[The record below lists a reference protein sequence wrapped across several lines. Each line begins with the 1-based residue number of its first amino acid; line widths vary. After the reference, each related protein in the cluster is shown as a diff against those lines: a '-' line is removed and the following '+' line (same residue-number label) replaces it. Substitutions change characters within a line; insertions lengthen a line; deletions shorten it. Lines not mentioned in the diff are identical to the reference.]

1 MPDLIASILS
11 LIVASFQYVAVFLVG
26 CLCGAVAMAFMVGGT
41 RDTEP
46 RWEDGGPLE

>member
-11 LIVASFQYVAVFLVG
+11 LIVASFQGLAVFAVG
-26 CLCGAVAMAFMVGGT
+26 FFCGVIFMAFFRGAT